1 MHYKC
6 NSSHNC
12 AICQMDI
19 VPCIASFG
27 TEEKEKGLGDNGS
40 IPGSATGSLF
50 DLGKGFLTKI
60 CRPFS
65 IFVVAHPPLFLLG
78 SGLHFWN

>member
-19 VPCIASFG
+19 VPCIVPFG
-27 TEEKEKGLGDNGS
+27 TGAKEKGLRENHA
-40 IPGSATGSLF
+40 IPGSATSSLF
-50 DLGKGFLTKI
+50 DLGERFLAKI
-60 CRPFS
+60 RRPFS
-65 IFVVAHPPLFLLG
+65 TSVTAHPTLF
-78 SGLHFWN
+78 

>member
-19 VPCIASFG
+19 VPCIVSFG
-27 TEEKEKGLGDNGS
+27 TEAKEKGLGDNGS
-40 IPGSATGSLF
+40 IPDSATGSLS
-50 DLGKGFLTKI
+50 DLGEGFLAKI

-65 IFVVAHPPLFLLG
+65 TSVIAHPTSF
-78 SGLHFWN
+78 

>member
-19 VPCIASFG
+19 IPCIVSFG
-27 TEEKEKGLGDNGS
+27 TEAKEKGLGGNGS

-50 DLGKGFLTKI
+50 DLGEGFLAKI
-60 CRPFS
+60 RKPFS
-65 IFVVAHPPLFLLG
+65 TSVIAHPTSF
-78 SGLHFWN
+78 